1 MKKLRALITIIT
13 LSLSLTAFGQDITG
27 QWNGL
32 LHIPGSPLRLAINIT
47 KTANGFTS
55 TLDSPDQGAFG
66 IPVDATSFE
75 NTTLKITVA
84 NLGIQYTGEFAD
96 DTFKG
101 IFIQGGMSLPLEFS
115 RDKIDKTT
123 ANRPQEPKKP
133 YPYYTEDVS
142 FQNIEANITLAG
154 TLTMPKK
161 VGKHPVV
168 VLITGS
174 GPQDR
179 NEEIVGH
186 RPFLII
192 SDYLTRNG
200 IGVLRFDD
208 RGIGQSTGD
217 FASATSI
224 DFASDVRSAVAFL
237 KTRNEIDVNK
247 IGLVGHSEGGMIAPM
262 VAAESKDID
271 FIVLL
276 AGPGISGGK
285 LLSLQGRLIE
295 KASGISEAKI
305 KKSGEIRD
313 KMIAMTIAS
322 EDLQTLKDDL
332 RTYLKEEFQNTA
344 SKTLL
349 PQGISDEQF
358 ISMQID
364 FMATPWMVYFLRHDP
379 ALVLAKVDCAVLAVN
394 GEKDLQVPPKE
405 NLMAIDY
412 ALKKHGNRKVTVVE
426 FPNLNHLFQECETGA
441 PSEYGTIEETFSPV
455 ALEEIANWILKQ
467 VQ

>member
-1 MKKLRALITIIT
+1 MKIIRTLIIIIT
-13 LSLSLTAFGQDITG
+13 FSISLTAFGQDITG

-32 LHIPGSPLRLAINIT
+32 LNIPGSPLRLAINIT

-75 NTTLKITVA
+75 NTTLKITVV
-84 NLGIQYTGEFAD
+84 NLGIQYNGEFAD
-96 DTFKG
+96 DTFEG
-101 IFIQGGMSLPLEFS
+101 TFLQGGMTLPLELS
-115 RDKIDKTT
+115 RDKIEKTT
-123 ANRPQEPKKP
+123 VNRPQEPKKP
-133 YPYYTEDVS
+133 YPYYAEDVS
-142 FQNIEANITLAG
+142 FQNVEANITLAG
-154 TLTMPKK
+154 TLTLPKK
-161 VGKHPVV
+161 EGKYPAV

-200 IGVLRFDD
+200 IAVLRFDD
-208 RGIGQSTGD
+208 RGVGQSTGD
-217 FASATSI
+217 FARATSV
-224 DFASDVRSAVAFL
+224 DFASDVKSAVAFL
-237 KTRNEIDVNK
+237 KTRKEIDVTK
-247 IGLVGHSEGGMIAPM
+247 IGLVGHSEGGLIAPM

-276 AGPGISGGK
+276 AGTGISGGR
-285 LLSLQGRLIE
+285 LLSLQGKLIE
-295 KASGISEAKI
+295 KASGISETKI

-322 EDLQTLKDDL
+322 KDLKTLKDDL
-332 RTYLKEEFQNTA
+332 RTYLNEELQNAA
-344 SKTLL
+344 SKALV
-349 PQGISDEQF
+349 PQGITEEQF

-379 ALVLAKVDCAVLAVN
+379 ATILEKVDCAVLAVN

-405 NLMAIDY
+405 NLTAIDD
-412 ALKKHGNRKVTVVE
+412 ALKKHGNKNVTVVE
-426 FPNLNHLFQECETGA
+426 FPNLNHLFQECETGT
-441 PSEYGTIEETFSPV
+441 PQEYGTIEETFSPV
-455 ALEEIANWILKQ
+455 ALEEISKWILKQ